1 MYTVPTCSVHS
12 HHVFHWLCI
21 SSLHYQSPPSLP
33 QFFNDLKGDVMVNYS
48 KQNELILAARVAL
61 FFMLITSYPVLLHP
75 TRDSINR

>member
-1 MYTVPTCSVHS
+1 MFFIGYV
-12 HHVFHWLCI
+12 

-33 QFFNDLKGDVMVNYS
+33 PSLSQFFNHLKGDVMVNYP

-61 FFMLITSYPVLLHP
+61 FFMLVTSYPVLLHP